1 MKNIFTSPKA
11 LIIASGLLFNAHT
24 ALAAE
29 QIFVVDSTH
38 TFPHFSYS
46 HFGLS
51 TQYSKFSNTQGTVV
65 LDTKKRTGKVDIT
78 IDMTSV
84 QTGSDVFDKHIQD
97 EDFFHTVKYPTATF
111 KGDSV
116 TIKNDTPV
124 AVSGDLTI
132 KGITKPVTLE
142 ITNFL
147 YMEEHPM
154 MGKPAIGANAKVQVL
169 RSDFNMDKY
178 VPYVSDEV
186 SINISF
192 EAIQE

>member
-1 MKNIFTSPKA
+1 MKNIFTAPKA
-11 LIIASGLLFNAHT
+11 LLTASALLLSAHT

-29 QIFVVDSTH
+29 QTFVVDSTH

-51 TQYSKFSNTQGTVV
+51 TQYSKFANTQGTVV

-84 QTGSDVFDKHIQD
+84 QTGFDVFDEHIQD
-97 EDFFHTVKYPTATF
+97 EDFFHTAKYPTATF
-111 KGDSV
+111 KGNSV
-116 TIKNDTPV
+116 TIKDDTPV
-124 AVSGDLTI
+124 AVSGNLTI

-154 MGKPAIGANAKVQVL
+154 MGKPAIGANAKVDVL

-178 VPYVSDEV
+178 APYVSDEV

-192 EAIQE
+192 EAVQE